1 MEKPHPTPVSRRK
14 GSHAMGHG
22 DGGYGAL
29 HDFLDRDLA
38 ADSVMV
44 KIQQP
49 PVFEM
54 LMPSVLIIFNS
65 E

>member
-1 MEKPHPTPVSRRK
+1 
-14 GSHAMGHG
+14 MGHG